1 MYFNFFNSFPI
12 MWINKFIYVDKIFEI
27 HDLLYH
33 IKENILREKH
43 KLKIITFTFSERV
56 YYNGVN
62 NK

>member
-1 MYFNFFNSFPI
+1 
-12 MWINKFIYVDKIFEI
+12 MWINKFIYIYKIFGI
-27 HDLLYH
+27 YDLLYH
-33 IKENILREKH
+33 IKENILREKY